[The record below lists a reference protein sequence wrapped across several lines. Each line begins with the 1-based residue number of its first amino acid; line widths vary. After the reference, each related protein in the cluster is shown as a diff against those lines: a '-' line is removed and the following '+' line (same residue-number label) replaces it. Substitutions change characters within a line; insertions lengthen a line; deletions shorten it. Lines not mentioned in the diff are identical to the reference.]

1 MAIDI
6 PKLSTTIM
14 EKVGGV
20 ENVSSVTHC
29 VTRLRFILK
38 DKDKADT
45 DGIKAL
51 RGVLGV
57 VYGAGQYQ
65 IILGDNLF
73 PVFDLITSKYD
84 VKVDDEVDEDLS
96 ADDLSDTP
104 AKRSVKHYLNKVA
117 QFLSST
123 LTPFITV
130 VYGAGMLKVVLS
142 LVLLAVP
149 SANNSPTYQMFNF
162 MSDTAFYFMPILVAY
177 GTART
182 LKSNPAFAIA
192 MACMLLYPNFVALV
206 GTNTPMDIFGIPV
219 TVVKYSSTLLPAIFA
234 TLLVAWLEKL
244 FYKII
249 PSVLKS
255 VFAPLCTLAV
265 GMPIVMCLLAPLG
278 TILGGFVVSAFV
290 GLYEATGGLAVGLL
304 AAVWP
309 FVVMAGMNMLFVAP
323 MNEYLANNGFDNFF
337 RPAWILHN
345 MSEGGSCVGV
355 ALRTKNK
362 ELRSDALSAA
372 IGAIVSGVSEPAI
385 YGINLRLK
393 RPFIGVAAGGLAGGC
408 VAGFMGAKAY
418 SLGYSSILAVPIFVD
433 TAFAIAV
440 AIAVSFTVSFAVSF
454 ALGFEDIPAE
464 KSSE

>member
-6 PKLSTTIM
+6 GKLSASIV
-14 EKVGGV
+14 EKVGGID
-20 ENVSSVTHC
+20 NIASVTHC

-38 DKDKADT
+38 NKDKAAT
-45 DGIKAL
+45 DDIKRL

-57 VYGAGQYQ
+57 VYGSGQYQ
-65 IILGDNLF
+65 VILGENLF
-73 PVFDLITSKYD
+73 SVFDYITTNYA
-84 VKVDDEVDEDLS
+84 VKTEEAVDEDLT
-96 ADDLSDTP
+96 AEDTRLE
-104 AKRSVKHYLNKVA
+104 AGSRGVKYYLNKVA
-117 QFLSST
+117 QFLSAS

-142 LVLLAVP
+142 LVLLALP
-149 SANNSPTYQMFNF
+149 DAANSPTYQMFNF
-162 MSDTAFYFMPILVAY
+162 MSDTAFYFMPVLVAY
-177 GTART
+177 GAART

-206 GTNTPMDIFGIPV
+206 GTDTSMDIFGIPV
-219 TVVKYSSTLLPAIFA
+219 TVVKYSSTLLPAIFS
-234 TLLVAWLEKL
+234 TLLVAWLEKF
-244 FYKII
+244 FYRVI

-290 GLYEATGGLAVGLL
+290 GLYEVTGGLSVGLL

-345 MSEGGSCVGV
+345 MAEGGSCVGV

-372 IGAIVSGVSEPAI
+372 IGAVISGVSEPAI

-393 RPFIGVAAGGLAGGC
+393 KPFIGVAAGGLVGGC

-418 SLGYSSILAVPIFVD
+418 TLGYSSILAIPIFVD
-433 TAFAIAV
+433 TMV
-440 AIAVSFTVSFAVSF
+440 AITAAIVTSFVVACIVSFV
-454 ALGFEDIPAE
+454 LGFDDVPMTESAE
-464 KSSE
+464 